1 MQYKK
6 YVNATEVLSLAVS
19 QFSLLSLATQSIKS
33 CNAKRRRQRKQPKTI
48 SRSSQQN
55 NNFVH
60 AAHFFCTFLRR
71 CFARLQRQTPRNFLV
86 TRFIRSCSLFLWLPL
101 IFTLV
106 AARLSFFSPLIKFS
120 WFSSNEIGL
129 LCFLS
134 LALALSLLSMSMQ
147 TLRLSGKKE
156 SDLLL
161 LFLSLNFWES
171 MRFNAKT
178 RVCVKCKISSRLT

>member
-6 YVNATEVLSLAVS
+6 YVNATEVLSLAVW
-19 QFSLLSLATQSIKS
+19 QFSLLFLATQKIHIHLPSIKS

-55 NNFVH
+55 NNFAH
-60 AAHFFCTFLRR
+60 AAHFFYISSPLFCT
-71 CFARLQRQTPRNFLV
+71 TTTRNFQKLPRYTFYTLLFTFFV
-86 TRFIRSCSLFLWLPL
+86 VAADFHLGGRQPLLFL
-101 IFTLV
+101 T
-106 AARLSFFSPLIKFS
+106 AAIKFS
-120 WFSSNEIGL
+120 CFFPNEIGL

-134 LALALSLLSMSMQ
+134 LAPALSLLSMSMQ

-161 LFLSLNFWES
+161 LFLSLNFWEA

-178 RVCVKCKISSRLT
+178 RCA

>member
-1 MQYKK
+1 MQYKR

-55 NNFVH
+55 NNFAH
-60 AAHFFCTFLRR
+60 AAHFFVHF
-71 CFARLQRQTPRNFLV
+71 FAITLHDYNEKLPETSWLHVLCAPVHFFWGCRSFSPGGRQPL
-86 TRFIRSCSLFLWLPL
+86 LFL
-101 IFTLV
+101 T
-106 AARLSFFSPLIKFS
+106 AAVKLSC
-120 WFSSNEIGL
+120 FSSNEIGL

-161 LFLSLNFWES
+161 LFLSLNVWEA

-178 RVCVKCKISSRLT
+178 RMCLKCKISSRLT